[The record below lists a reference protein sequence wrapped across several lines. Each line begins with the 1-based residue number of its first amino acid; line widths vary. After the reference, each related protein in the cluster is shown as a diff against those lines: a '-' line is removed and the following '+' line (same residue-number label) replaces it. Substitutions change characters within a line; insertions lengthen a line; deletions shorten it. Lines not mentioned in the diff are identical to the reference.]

1 MTLDVEGENYIHVKM
16 LLTKVYSAVYYIVT
30 LNILDLLMK
39 LPHLFCQQ
47 KKTTI
52 GLLVLVC

>member
-1 MTLDVEGENYIHVKM
+1 M

-39 LPHLFCQQ
+39 LSHPFCQQ
-47 KKTTI
+47 KRMTI
-52 GLLVLVC
+52 VGLLVLVC